1 MQDSLSNLTDNLP
14 DIDQK
19 ETDNKFTDNM
29 RSMITSLPLPFDE
42 ISEIDKK
49 IAQINKKEPQNKFI
63 DNMRSMM
70 DSLSQSIDKV

>member
-1 MQDSLSNLTDNLP
+1 MQDSLSNLIDNLP

-29 RSMITSLPLPFDE
+29 RSMITSLSLSFDK

-49 IAQINKKEPQNKFI
+49 IAQIDKKEPQNKFI
-63 DNMRSMM
+63 DNMRFMM
-70 DSLSQSIDKV
+70 DSLS